1 MTVDAVEAIKFAAKY
16 KMPFD
21 VVTNEEL
28 SGVPAYKAFSGML
41 IVTNL
46 ALRLG
51 AKPILQ
57 PLFCYSPEVIL
68 GGQMADNYIDFN
80 SAKIYGLREI
90 INAPIWP
97 GAPIGFLTHTEDRIQ
112 SSLTTALHA
121 ALASSLKVDAISI
134 SSSDEAFSG
143 GPITGASRI
152 DTLRATQEIFRFFGH
167 AEITPTI
174 KAREWADELVEC
186 IEDVLIKVADKG
198 DFVQSLYDGL
208 LGNKEEGAYPGRAGK
223 NTIIKI

>member
-68 GGQMADNYIDFN
+68 EVKWQIITLTLILQN
-80 SAKIYGLREI
+80 LR
-90 INAPIWP
+90 
-97 GAPIGFLTHTEDRIQ
+97 
-112 SSLTTALHA
+112 
-121 ALASSLKVDAISI
+121 
-134 SSSDEAFSG
+134 
-143 GPITGASRI
+143 
-152 DTLRATQEIFRFFGH
+152 QE
-167 AEITPTI
+167 
-174 KAREWADELVEC
+174 K
-186 IEDVLIKVADKG
+186 
-198 DFVQSLYDGL
+198 
-208 LGNKEEGAYPGRAGK
+208 
-223 NTIIKI
+223 